1 MSPILNNDMKTYIR
15 HITLTASALLAA
27 LVLAASCARDER
39 DLLPADMIPLADL
52 ELSWQVEDPAV
63 YTKAGQSVLVE
74 NQVFNLYIMLF
85 DETGT
90 MLHHRSY
97 YVGTSQDGYD
107 DVLTSYS
114 NKDSENGAASRGTIP
129 NFFTGFSNYAQLG
142 NQSLTFCAVANYN
155 PDNLNFDNITLDG
168 LENMTVSRAKGDVSR
183 SAFTMV
189 AREDNVRLNVVN
201 SEVERVGVN
210 LNLRRL
216 DAKLSFNLTVD
227 IKEALDGT
235 VAFENMRYRVHNV
248 PYIAYLFEKDKGS
261 GPDNDWDAAAAEQ
274 PAAGETS
281 NFSCMYEDN
290 NYETFDEEFSGGRVG
305 GTFAFYLRE
314 NRPVPKQQITAEN
327 KGDYSSLYAM
337 REAWEGNEADKD
349 EEGKTP
355 VHGRNF
361 IYAPRNAT
369 FVEIT
374 GELSYQRPASD
385 GGDEPDNVRG
395 EVTYIIH
402 LGETGNDPNNEEAVN
417 NYDVRRNVRYIYNV
431 RITGINN
438 MVVEVSEDKE
448 QRPGVEGDLI
458 VSSQDLVTFDAHYGR
473 VLLRLSRASLLTPGW
488 NADTPLGIVSYNSE
502 TGEITS
508 SSNDAYDYKWVLF
521 AINRHFPTVNG
532 STAPADQDANMVKFP
547 GIQAYD
553 GGLKFH
559 DEALPNAEE
568 IKKDVG
574 NNFNERTFKATL
586 GSDNFYAKYSNNLNE
601 DACLRDI
608 NQLVNY
614 LSQEANKPDSDL
626 FDENG
631 EVVVTAFCD
640 EYTYIY
646 DPEKE
651 DYIHPGVSVRDIAG
665 GFLTSYQRLSLWKEY
680 VNAAPRTINITPMV
694 STEHSQDGNTSVTYS
709 EISITQNSIK
719 TIYDPANVPTA
730 WGLETVNETGMLT
743 YNAQFEPVGARTN
756 TSNDGR
762 TNFLNF
768 WIPGNGNSESGNT
781 DWTSVM
787 TVTQDVEN
795 AQGLME
801 DYRDVYHACITR
813 NRDLNGNNKIDADE
827 IFWYLAAKDQLSG
840 LYIGQPVLDQ
850 DAWMYQPSWI
860 NDEDRRYNHLITSTH
875 DGNSRDWTNYWILW
889 SEEGA
894 SWGLVSQDRVKEG
907 AFEVVR
913 DKFDYRCIRNLG
925 IDIAE
930 AKAPQHY
937 ASVTNTL
944 DGYLINVDAV
954 NSLAIRSTSDAE
966 SFGSS
971 NRYVPFDNERGT
983 NNRPYEKFEVRRN
996 NYSQNGTY
1004 TWEEMYSLMKSGGNP
1019 CPNGWRVPNQKE
1031 FLIMM
1036 SVEDE
1041 IGGLYNDRLGIATSF
1056 SYNGQGPYTSDSRIG
1071 FIYENPNLVLL
1082 GGGNN
1087 NDYGLT
1093 YKLSFRCVRDHID

>member
-85 DETGT
+85 DERGT

-97 YVGTSQDGYD
+97 YVGTRQDGYD

-114 NKDSENGAASRGTIP
+114 NKDSEDGAASRGTIP

-155 PDNLNFDNITLDG
+155 PDNLNFDNITLSE

-201 SEVERVGVN
+201 GEVERVGVN

-314 NRPVPKQQITAEN
+314 NRPVPNQQITAEN

-502 TGEITS
+502 TGKITS
-508 SSNDAYDYKWVLF
+508 SSNAYDYKWVLF

-532 STAPADQDANMVKFP
+532 STVPTDQDANMVKFP

-559 DEALPNAEE
+559 DGSLPNAAE
-568 IKKDVG
+568 IKSDVG

-586 GSDNFYAKYSNNLNE
+586 ESDNFYVQFSNNLKD

-614 LSQEANKPDSDL
+614 LSQEANNPDSDL

-651 DYIHPGVSVRDIAG
+651 DYIHPGMSVRKITG
-665 GFLTSYQRLSLWKEY
+665 GSLTSAERLSLWKEY

-730 WGLETVNETGMLT
+730 WGLETVNETGRLKYDAT
-743 YNAQFEPVGARTN
+743 HYAVGERRN
-756 TSNDGR
+756 TTSDGR

-768 WIPGNGNSESGNT
+768 WIPGNENSGSSNNIY
-781 DWTSVM
+781 WTSVM

-795 AQGLME
+795 AQGLE
-801 DYRDVYHACITR
+801 DEYRDVYHACITR

-840 LYIGQPVLDQ
+840 LYIGQPALDQ

-860 NDEDRRYNHLITSTH
+860 NDEDRRLNHLVTSTH
-875 DGNSRDWTNYWILW
+875 GGNGNWDNFWILW

-894 SWGLVSQDRVKEG
+894 SWGLLSGDDNGKQKNE
-907 AFEVVR
+907 
-913 DKFDYRCIRNLG
+913 FDYRCIRNLG

-930 AKAPQHY
+930 AEAPQHY

>member
-15 HITLTASALLAA
+15 HITLTASALLTA

-39 DLLPADMIPLADL
+39 DLLPTDMIPLADL

-85 DETGT
+85 DEKGT

-97 YVGTSQDGYD
+97 YVGTRQDGYD

-114 NKDSENGAASRGTIP
+114 NKDSENGTASRGTIP
-129 NFFTGFSNYAQLG
+129 NFFTGFNNYAQLG
-142 NQSLTFCAVANYN
+142 DQSLTFCAVANYN
-155 PDNLNFDNITLDG
+155 PDNLNFDNITLSD

-189 AREDNVRLNVVN
+189 AREGNVRLNVVN
-201 SEVERVGVN
+201 DEVERVGVN

-227 IKEALDGT
+227 IKEAIGGT

-248 PYIAYLFEKDKGS
+248 PYIAYLFEKDKG
-261 GPDNDWDAAAAEQ
+261 GPGNDWDAAAAEQ

-314 NRPVPKQQITAEN
+314 NRPVPTQQITAEN

-402 LGETGNDPNNEEAVN
+402 LGETGNDPNNEETVN

-488 NADTPLGIVSYNSE
+488 NAVTPLGTVSYNSE

-508 SSNDAYDYKWVLF
+508 SSNAYDYKWVLF
-521 AINRHFPTVNG
+521 AINRHFPTVDG
-532 STAPADQDANMVKFP
+532 STDHTQQDNNMVKFP

-559 DEALPNAEE
+559 DGSLPDAAE
-568 IKKDVG
+568 IKADVG
-574 NNFNERTFKATL
+574 NNFEGNKFKQTL
-586 GSDNFYAKYSNNLNE
+586 DRDKGNYYAQEGRLAMLSD

-614 LSQEANKPDSDL
+614 LSQEANNPASDL

-631 EVVVTAFCD
+631 KVVVTAFCD

-646 DPEKE
+646 DPERE
-651 DYIHPGVSVRDIAG
+651 DYIHPGVSVSDITDRS
-665 GFLTSYQRLSLWKEY
+665 LTSDERLSLWKEY
-680 VNAAPRTINITPMV
+680 VNADPRTINITPMV

-730 WGLETVNETGMLT
+730 WGLETVNETGRLKYDAT
-743 YNAQFEPVGARTN
+743 HSAVGGRRN
-756 TSNDGR
+756 TTGDGR

-768 WIPGNGNSESGNT
+768 WIPGSGNSGSGNT

-795 AQGLME
+795 AQGLK
-801 DYRDVYHACITR
+801 DGYRDVYHACITR

-840 LYIGQPVLDQ
+840 LYIGQPALDQ

-860 NDEDRRYNHLITSTH
+860 NDEDRRLNHLVTSTH
-875 DGNSRDWTNYWILW
+875 AGNGNWDNFWILW

-894 SWGLVSQDRVKEG
+894 SWGLLSGDENGKQKNE
-907 AFEVVR
+907 
-913 DKFDYRCIRNLG
+913 FDYRCIRNLG

-930 AKAPQHY
+930 AEAPQHY

-1082 GGGNN
+1082 GGGES
-1087 NDYGLT
+1087 NDYGLS